1 MPDSEP
7 SPNGKRR
14 TPLHITTRIDWDTKT
29 GLLQF
34 DWKDNQSSI
43 FNLAELPQNIID
55 DLLYWGL
62 IARIQQAYCTA
73 RGSPEAARQKADK
86 LFDLLKSG
94 DWGLRRGEKRIAAHR
109 DRRRPGMRRL
119 PGERDLVPLDA
130 ERAEHRAHREILAQQ
145 HRSLLDMK
153 LEIGGGVLQLL
164 SRAEGAIEVDPVR
177 LYRIGELDGV
187 AIGQVPHFIRHERA
201 GNGA

>member
-29 GLLQF
+29 GLLYF
-34 DWKDNQSSI
+34 DWKDGQQSVY
-43 FNLAELPQNIID
+43 NLAELPQNVID

-94 DWGLRRGEKRIAAHR
+94 DWGLRRGEKSHSIT
-109 DRRRPGMRRL
+109 
-119 PGERDLVPLDA
+119 V
-130 ERAEHRAHREILAQQ
+130 RALAIL
-145 HRSLLDMK
+145 LK
-153 LEIGGGVLQLL
+153 
-164 SRAEGAIEVDPVR
+164 
-177 LYRIGELDGV
+177 IGEAEAATRFYSLPVDKRREVSSRSDVVAAVAKLKAKANPLQSLDS
-187 AIGQVPHFIRHERA
+187 ILR
-201 GNGA
+201 